1 MVSIPYR
8 KVRNTAGKLDIERL
22 QVSIPY
28 RKVRNLLLCS
38 TAAQHQVSI
47 PYRKVRNGNKDS
59 GNKNTILVS
68 IPYRKVRNCQHLL
81 QLLCREF

>member
-28 RKVRNLLLCS
+28 RKVRNTKVPLLRVTS
-38 TAAQHQVSI
+38 ITVSI
-47 PYRKVRNGNKDS
+47 PYRKVRNY
-59 GNKNTILVS
+59 VS
-68 IPYRKVRNCQHLL
+68 QV
-81 QLLCREF
+81 

>member
-28 RKVRNLLLCS
+28 RKVRNTKVPLLRVTS
-38 TAAQHQVSI
+38 ITVSI
-47 PYRKVRNGNKDS
+47 PYRKVRNKE
-59 GNKNTILVS
+59 ILS
-68 IPYRKVRNCQHLL
+68 KMK
-81 QLLCREF
+81 QLLGFNPL